1 MGVLEYFDFPDLPFL
16 CSLALV
22 EVCAGMKHTWT
33 DSHTDRNVQTSN
45 RVRYHSSVLAS
56 LTFFF

>member
-33 DSHTDRNVQTSN
+33 DSHTDRNVQT
-45 RVRYHSSVLAS
+45 
-56 LTFFF
+56 FFFLAANYYYFKMHAGF